1 MSQLIFVYNA
11 DSGLFNTLTDIAHK
25 IISPS
30 TYSCNLCSLTHSYFA
45 VKKDWTE
52 FLSGIDAELEF
63 LHKDELIEK
72 YGPSNISLPVIFLYR
87 DKQLQ
92 EWITTAE
99 INACS
104 RIEDLKT
111 LIVTKLKAS
120 SPD

>member
-1 MSQLIFVYNA
+1 MPQLVFVYNA

-63 LHKDELIEK
+63 LHKDELAEK
-72 YGPSNISLPVIFLYR
+72 YGLTKLSLPVILLN
-87 DKQLQ
+87 KNNQLE
-92 EWITTAE
+92 EWISTAE
-99 INACS
+99 INECS
-104 RIEDLKT
+104 QIEDLKT
-111 LIVTKLKAS
+111 LIISKLSATGT
-120 SPD
+120 